1 MTFQFLNKNL
11 NFIATP
17 KEYNKHKLN
26 EELESLYILLKLKAH
41 FRANENNILTTEE
54 QIFKLQVKEK

>member
-26 EELESLYILLKLKAH
+26 EELESLYILLKPKAH
-41 FRANENNILTTEE
+41 FKDNENNILTAEE
-54 QIFKLQVKEK
+54 QIFKPQVKEK